1 MIRKK
6 LSFTEFLFRIF
17 VYFVHIL
24 DHIESTKYSEILR
37 NFVLK
42 SFTKYSDEKISYKIE
57 LSFLAF

>member
-24 DHIESTKYSEILR
+24 DHIESNKYSEILR

>member
-42 SFTKYSDEKISYKIE
+42 SFTKYSDEEISYKIE